1 MADFSKF
8 RSALNGFN
16 RTDVVNYV
24 EAVSLEHQKETRQ
37 LREETERLA
46 AERDALTVEKAALV
60 RENAALR
67 EKLAQT
73 EDALHA
79 LEEALDAQTQPEPV
93 PEMGQET
100 EARTGAEPT
109 PGTGAEPCGTAAEP
123 CGTAAEP
130 DESTERQEL
139 EAYRRAA
146 QTEHNA
152 ALRARKLGERLN
164 ALCDSARSRYQ
175 DTGEDIAALS
185 ADLSVNIDRLQEAIA
200 GLQLIFDEAE
210 EEFSSLE
217 LPDEA

>member
-60 RENAALR
+60 RENAVLR

-100 EARTGAEPT
+100 EARTEAEPT
-109 PGTGAEPCGTAAEP
+109 PGTGAEP

>member
-16 RTDVVNYV
+16 RTDVVNSV
-24 EAVSLEHQKETRQ
+24 EALSLEHQKEGRQ
-37 LREETERLA
+37 LRDEAERLA

-67 EKLAQT
+67 EKLAQA
-73 EDALHA
+73 EEALHT
-79 LEEALDAQTQPEPV
+79 LEATLDAQTQPEPV

-100 EARTGAEPT
+100 EA
-109 PGTGAEPCGTAAEP
+109 GTGAELTPGTAEQPCGTAAVPE
-123 CGTAAEP
+123 AAAGP

>member
-24 EAVSLEHQKETRQ
+24 EALSLEHQKEGRQ
-37 LREETERLA
+37 LRDEAERLA
-46 AERDALTVEKAALV
+46 AERDALTMEKAALV

-73 EDALHA
+73 EEALHT
-79 LEEALDAQTQPEPV
+79 LEATLDAQTQPESA

-100 EARTGAEPT
+100 ERGTGPEPA
-109 PGTGAEPCGTAAEP
+109 PGTGEQPCGTAAEP
-123 CGTAAEP
+123 EAAAAPE
-130 DESTERQEL
+130 ESAERQEL

-146 QTEHNA
+146 QTERNA

-164 ALCDSARSRYQ
+164 ALCDSARNRYQ

-185 ADLSVNIDRLQEAIA
+185 ADLSANIDRLQEAIA

-210 EEFSSLE
+210 EEFSALE